1 MKIKELQKNKKRIHQ
16 KLHRE
21 EFQQYGTSILV
32 DNIIKEWERRGLRP
46 LLHIFCYKPFIAW
59 QWNLFQ
65 RQTW

>member
-32 DNIIKEWERRGLRP
+32 DNIRICLK
-46 LLHIFCYKPFIAW
+46 INQNIY
-59 QWNLFQ
+59 
-65 RQTW
+65 